1 MAQTCTCL
9 YDSPPGGILITAD
22 DEGIT
27 EVYFADRKAEAKCP
41 GGEGKILSEAR
52 RWFDEY
58 FAGKAPSWVPP
69 LHIEGSDFEKE
80 VCAILLKIPY
90 GKTRTYGDIADEIS
104 KKRGRKSS
112 ARAVGG
118 GVGRNPICIIVPCH
132 RVVGANGNLTGY
144 AEGMDR
150 KVALLKLEKADMKGF
165 YVPKAR
171 KH

>member
-1 MAQTCTCL
+1 MLQSCIYA
-9 YDSPPGGILITAD
+9 SPLGGILITAD
-22 DEGIT
+22 DDGIT
-27 EVYFADRKAEAKCP
+27 EARFADGKGENNDA
-41 GGEGKILSEAR
+41 GGESKILSEAR
-52 RWFDEY
+52 RWFNEY

-132 RVVGANGNLTGY
+132 RVVGAHGNLTGY

-150 KVALLKLEKADMKGF
+150 KVALLKLEKVDMSGF